1 MQALPFELVGTVRPG
16 KQLGT
21 QLGFPTANIAYQ
33 PESRSWPREG
43 VYAGIAHVEGED
55 LSYVCILNQG
65 RHPTAPGGAPTVE
78 AHLLHYPSRKLYGQR
93 LHLLYCAYLRPETTF
108 SSLDELKKQLD
119 ADRESA
125 VRWAEANAP
134 EHLHQP

>member
-1 MQALPFELVGTVRPG
+1 MQALPFELVGTVTPG

-65 RHPTAPGGAPTVE
+65 RHPTVPEGAPTIE
-78 AHLLHYPSRKLYGQR
+78 AHVLDFSGDLYGKR
-93 LHLLYCAYLRPETTF
+93 VSVEYLHFIRPEKKF
-108 SSLDELKKQLD
+108 ASLDELKAQIARD
-119 ADRESA
+119 GETAREYFRST
-125 VRWAEANAP
+125 EAKK
-134 EHLHQP
+134 